1 MADYR
6 GDQADG
12 LRRLFG
18 REQTRVVTFAAGSA
32 GVGKSVIVANLAA
45 TLAASGREI
54 LVVDE
59 NTRHNVASCFGVA
72 SRHDLLQVLN
82 EEIQMNAALVP
93 AGPSIRILPAA
104 QAVKHLGH
112 LHPRQQATLVRA
124 MTSMDRSVDVVL
136 VDASQDHPLGFSPF
150 GLAAHETV
158 VVMSPSGEAI
168 TDAYALIKKV
178 SLGYARRSFRVLVNC
193 ARSAE
198 ESRAI
203 FENMARLSHG
213 RGIAHLAYAGFVP
226 LDEHMRQASKLGQPV
241 AALFPDTASVRACRA
256 IANDLLTWP
265 LPEENAGG
273 LEQFVHQ
280 LLNLSQHIDPQPIYA

>member
-18 REQTRVVTFAAGSA
+18 KGQTRVVTFAAGTA
-32 GVGKSVIVANLAA
+32 GVGRSVIVAYLAA
-45 TLAASGREI
+45 ILAESGREV

-59 NTRHNVASCFGVA
+59 NRKSSIAKHFGVA
-72 SRHDLLQVLN
+72 PRHDLLHVLN
-82 EEIQMNAALVP
+82 EDVGMGEALVT
-93 AGPSIRILPAA
+93 AGNSLRILSAA
-104 QAVKHLGH
+104 KAVKHLGH
-112 LHPRQQATLVRA
+112 LSIRQQDALIQG
-124 MTSMDRSVDVVL
+124 MTGMGRPVDVIL

-178 SLGYARRSFRVLVNC
+178 SLGYARRSFRLLINRG
-193 ARSAE
+193 RSAS

-203 FENMARLSHG
+203 FDNMARLSRG
-213 RGIAHLAYAGFVP
+213 RGVAQLAYVGFVP
-226 LDEHMRQASKLGQPV
+226 NDDLMRHASRLHQPV
-241 AALFPDTASVRACRA
+241 SPLLSDAPALQACRM
-256 IANDLLTWP
+256 IANDLLSWP

-280 LLNLSQHIDPQPIYA
+280 LLHLSQHIDPQPIYA